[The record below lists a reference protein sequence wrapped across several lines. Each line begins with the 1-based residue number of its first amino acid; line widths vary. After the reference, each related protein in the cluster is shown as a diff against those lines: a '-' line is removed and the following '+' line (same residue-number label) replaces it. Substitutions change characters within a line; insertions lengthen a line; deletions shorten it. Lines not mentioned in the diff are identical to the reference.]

1 MTLEYDTIQI
11 PSTQQIHTKLKV
23 ILIGLKNNHPQNHP
37 DKLRGDV
44 KSVTLEVIKE
54 VAISAG
60 SKDEDSFMTD
70 EEREQLVKYVAE
82 SIKTITLKKV
92 GKENRI

>member
-1 MTLEYDTIQI
+1 MTLQYDTIQI

-44 KSVTLEVIKE
+44 KSVILEVIKE